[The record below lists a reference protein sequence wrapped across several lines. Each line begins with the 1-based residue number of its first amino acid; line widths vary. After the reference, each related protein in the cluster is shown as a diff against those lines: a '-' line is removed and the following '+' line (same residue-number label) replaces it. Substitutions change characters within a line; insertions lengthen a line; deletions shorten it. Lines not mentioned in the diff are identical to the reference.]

1 MTYEEKLEMKK
12 LIAEVLQEYLRDAV
26 LRSKPIKLKSN
37 ITNNKACPHCGGD
50 ISEVVASMAKDRGK
64 KGGKGCSEAKR
75 AAIKANLAKAHAA
88 RKQKQQN
95 Q

>member
-37 ITNNKACPHCGGD
+37 ITNMKVCPHCGGD
-50 ISEVVASMAKDRGK
+50 ISEVIASMAKDRGK

-75 AAIKANLAKAHAA
+75 AAIIQNLAKA
-88 RKQKQQN
+88 REKRCGKKED
-95 Q
+95 